1 MLAMTSCLVKP
12 YHEMKAKRMS
22 SFMVENKYI
31 DTSLQKVYLEGIN
44 GCIEHIQVLQQIIQ
58 DAKTKTVHVSW
69 FDLADAFGSVS
80 LELIPICLEH

>member
-44 GCIEHIQVLQQIIQ
+44 GSIEHIQELQQIMQ
-58 DAKTKTVHVSW
+58 DAKTKTVRVSW
-69 FDLADAFGSVS
+69 LDLADAFGSVS
-80 LELIPICLEH
+80 HELIPICLEH